1 MARGPKSKNRRR
13 RIPRESVD
21 DLFIIG
27 FDAEWQNEGSQNRLL
42 SFQWSVHYRGQEC
55 TGIAFYANG
64 ERPRL
69 SELVQQILT
78 EAKSKDLFSHFP
90 KQVFLVS
97 HFTLAELS
105 ILKDFDLLKS
115 RFDTIRGSFTS
126 LMEPLPVKI
135 TDGNR
140 NQRWIELHLRD
151 SLHLTPQGARLEVLG
166 QIHGIPKVELPPGA
180 IQNMAKLLETDR
192 ALFAEYAIT
201 DARIAAFHARKMAKL
216 NRELTGRAVVPISL
230 GGLAVAFA
238 LECWKKQ
245 SIDPLEVLG
254 KVEVKEEEFD
264 PRIGRIRK
272 KKKTVLM
279 ATLHEYEA
287 LAVEAYHGGR
297 NEAFLFGPTPVD
309 DWLDVDLKG
318 AYATSLASVGMPQWL
333 ELRHS
338 VNLEDFHAGVLGA
351 ARIHFKFPAT
361 VRFPTLPVRLPNNLI
376 FPLEGETYATS
387 PEIEAARALGASIEI
402 LSGFVIP
409 MNPAVRPFENVIAD
423 CTRRRNESKK
433 KDDDLGNRLYK
444 EIANSLYGKVAQG
457 LRRKRVFDSRSGDR
471 KELPPSKV
479 TQAFIAGYVTGL
491 IRAALGELINSV
503 AEDREIISVT
513 TDGFITNESLETLES
528 KTNGPSCTVLRD
540 ARKRLLG
547 ESSILE
553 VKHTVRQVLCF
564 RTRGQATM
572 VLGVEGTSPL
582 LAKAG
587 IKPPPEIVGKDSQN
601 GWMVRQFIERSAE
614 TTIDYKSL
622 ATLRQIY
629 ETNGDLVAVGHRR
642 KLGMEFDFKRKP
654 SIRMMG
660 KLPDGQ
666 SHLTFLTT
674 PFATEK
680 EYRFY
685 RESWQNFARSGRS
698 LKTEEDLRDFEE
710 FLAGEQLRERGIK
723 RSSEGLAKVAMRQF
737 LRRLVRG
744 TCGLAS
750 GLESNSYEKLA
761 DRLSVSGVEVTVSD
775 LKNAGRPRVK
785 MESHSIPPTPEVMRL
800 VSFLRGK
807 FPDWDAQE
815 LLSGDAPEPTL
826 ESGSLP
832 DENSPFRTAND
843 SSEQKPTKSKAV
855 S

>member
-1 MARGPKSKNRRR
+1 MARGPKSKNRP
-13 RIPRESVD
+13 RIPRESED
-21 DLFIIG
+21 DFLILG
-27 FDAEWQNEGSQNRLL
+27 LDAEWQNEGSYNQLL
-42 SFQWSVHYRGQEC
+42 SFQWCVLFQGLEH
-55 TGIAFYANG
+55 TGIAFYENG
-64 ERPRL
+64 MRPRL
-69 SELVQQILT
+69 CDLVQQILT
-78 EAKSKDLFSHFP
+78 EAKSKELFSHFP
-90 KQVFLVS
+90 KLVFVVS

-105 ILKDFDLLKS
+105 ILKDFDLLKN

-126 LMEPLPVKI
+126 LMEPLPVKV
-135 TDGNR
+135 TDTNR

-180 IQNMAKLLETDR
+180 IQNMAKLLESDPE
-192 ALFAEYAIT
+192 LFIEYAIT

-216 NRELTGRAVVPISL
+216 NRELTGQAVVPISL

-238 LECWKKQ
+238 LECWKEQ
-245 SIDPLEVLG
+245 SIDPLDVLG
-254 KVEVKEEEFD
+254 MVEVKEEEFD
-264 PRIGRIRK
+264 PRTGRIK
-272 KKKTVLM
+272 KKKKSVLM

-318 AYATSLASVGMPQWL
+318 AYSTSLASVGMPQWL

-338 VNLEDFHAGVLGA
+338 VNLKDFHAGVLGA

-387 PEIEAARALGASIEI
+387 PEIEAAQALGASIEI

-409 MNPAVRPFENVIAD
+409 MNPAVRPFEAVIAD
-423 CTRRRNESKK
+423 CTRRRNESKRK
-433 KDDDLGNRLYK
+433 GDDLGDRLYK

-457 LRRKRVFDSRSGDR
+457 LRHKRVFDSRSGDR

-479 TQAFIAGYVTGL
+479 TQPFIAAYVTGL
-491 IRAALGELINSV
+491 IRAALGELMNSV

-513 TDGFITNESLETLES
+513 TDGFITNEPLETLER
-528 KTNGPSCTVLRD
+528 KANGPACSVLRQ
-540 ARKRLLG
+540 ARERLLG

-553 VKHTVRQVLCF
+553 VKHAVRQVLCF
-564 RTRGQATM
+564 RTRGQATLE
-572 VLGVEGTSPL
+572 LGAEGTSPL

-587 IKPPPEIVGKDSQN
+587 IKPPPEIVGRDSQN
-601 GWMVRQFIERSAE
+601 DWMVRQFIERSAE
-614 TTIDYKSL
+614 TTFDYESL

-629 ETNGDLVAVGHRR
+629 DTDGDLVAVGHRR

-660 KLPDGQ
+660 NLPECQ

-674 PFATEK
+674 PFASEK
-680 EYRFY
+680 ECRFY
-685 RESWQNFARSGRS
+685 RESWKHFERSGRC
-698 LKTEEDLRDFEE
+698 LKTEKDLRDFEE

-750 GLESNSYEKLA
+750 GLELNSYEKLA
-761 DRLSVSGVEVTVSD
+761 DRLSVSGVDVTVSD
-775 LKNAGRPRVK
+775 LKNAGRLRVK

-800 VSFLRGK
+800 VSFLRGE

-815 LLSGDAPEPTL
+815 LLSGDSLEPTL
-826 ESGSLP
+826 DSGSLP
-832 DENSPFRTAND
+832 SENSPFRTAND
-843 SSEQKPTKSKAV
+843 SIEEKSTKTKAV